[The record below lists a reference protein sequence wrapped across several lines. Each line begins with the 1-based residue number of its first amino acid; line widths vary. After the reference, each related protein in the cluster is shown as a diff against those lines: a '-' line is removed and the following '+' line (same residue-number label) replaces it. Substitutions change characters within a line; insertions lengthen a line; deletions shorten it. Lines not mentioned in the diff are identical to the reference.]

1 MKLHRSRPF
10 MLVLA
15 FFALCIGFA
24 GLSAPVAAQA
34 GWEPYLK
41 LLTQDVSNVR
51 SAAIYGQDG
60 TKWAANFEAQS
71 GEIAALVAGLADPT
85 QFQEGGV
92 VFGGVKYM
100 YLWPRSPDG
109 IMGRHRGN
117 TLLIRPTRK
126 AIVIVL
132 THDGVIPASV
142 KTIDQ
147 VAEELISKGL

>member
-60 TKWAANFEAQS
+60 AKWAANFEAQS

-85 QFQEGGV
+85 KFQSGV
-92 VFGGVKYM
+92 YFGAVKHF
-100 YLWPRSPDG
+100 YLGPRNPDG
-109 IMGRHRGN
+109 IMGRKGPS
-117 TLLIRPTRK
+117 TILIRPTRK
-126 AIVIVL
+126 AIVIVITQDL
-132 THDGVIPASV
+132 VNPDKV
-142 KTIDQ
+142 KTIDL
-147 VAEELISKGL
+147 VAEELISKGF